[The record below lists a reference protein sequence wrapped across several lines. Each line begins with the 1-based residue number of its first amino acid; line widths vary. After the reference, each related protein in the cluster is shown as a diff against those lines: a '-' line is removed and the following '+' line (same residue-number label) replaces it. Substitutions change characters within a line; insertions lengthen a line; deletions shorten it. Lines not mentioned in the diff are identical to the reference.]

1 MMETLIVNLAGLAL
15 IGFIVWW
22 FWLFKSDKG

>member
-1 MMETLIVNLAGLAL
+1 MMATILVNLFGLAL

-22 FWLFKSDKG
+22 FWMFKSDKG

>member
-1 MMETLIVNLAGLAL
+1 MMETVLVNLAGIAL

-22 FWLFKSDKG
+22 FWIFKSKKG

>member
-1 MMETLIVNLAGLAL
+1 METLIVNLAGIGM

-22 FWLFKSDKG
+22 FWMFKSDRG